1 MEDLSVAAVAG
12 GRPAAAVP
20 EPAARA
26 AGDRPALAQHGRA
39 LLHLHLTDR
48 AAGLG
53 QLLEAMP

>member
-1 MEDLSVAAVAG
+1 MIDLSVAAGRTAG
-12 GRPAAAVP
+12 YRRRPERRSPSAAAT
-20 EPAARA
+20 
-26 AGDRPALAQHGRA
+26 